1 MTIITCNDK
10 DLTINV
16 EGIDKLFAFKGHV
29 TIPLKH
35 VEKIEKN
42 TEPLMDFRHAAF
54 GIGTIFANRIQTGS
68 FSEDGEK
75 SFWDVRD
82 PQKAILIT
90 LKDEEYSKIIAEVE
104 DPMKTIGEVQTALA
118 KIQLS

>member
-1 MTIITCNDK
+1 MTTITCDDK
-10 DLTINV
+10 DLTVNV
-16 EGIDKLFAFKGHV
+16 EGLDKLLAFKGNV

-42 TEPLMDFRHAAF
+42 TEPLMDFKHATL
-54 GIGTIFANRIQTGS
+54 GIGTIFAGRIQTGS

-82 PQKAILIT
+82 PLKAILIT
-90 LKDEEYSKIIAEVE
+90 LKDEEYGKIIIEVE
-104 DPMKTIGEVQTALA
+104 DPERTISEVQARLA
-118 KIQLS
+118 KI